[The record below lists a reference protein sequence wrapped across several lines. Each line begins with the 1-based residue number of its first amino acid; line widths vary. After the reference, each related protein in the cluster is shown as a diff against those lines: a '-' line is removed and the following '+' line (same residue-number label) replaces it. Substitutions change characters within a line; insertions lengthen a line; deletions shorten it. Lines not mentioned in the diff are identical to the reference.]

1 MAIPTYDTV
10 WQEGED
16 GNISIIYKLNG
27 TPVNLTGYKLRMD
40 VRAAPVAPATVGA
53 ILYTF
58 NSDDIVET
66 PPVDVTGS
74 TDNEATQG
82 SAGQI
87 NIVVPRATSLA
98 SGPFVT
104 HIGEALPYD
113 IFLRDTSNKQR
124 KILKGTIIIEPSI
137 TKWT

>member
-1 MAIPTYDTV
+1 MAIPTYDIV

-16 GNISIIYKLNG
+16 GNINIIYRQNG

-58 NSDDIVET
+58 NSDDIVEI
-66 PPVDVTGS
+66 PSVDVTGNA
-74 TDNEATQG
+74 DNEAVLNSSG
-82 SAGQI
+82 EI
-87 NIVVPRATSLA
+87 NVVVPRATSLGT
-98 SGPFVT
+98 GPFAT
-104 HIGEALPYD
+104 HIGEALSYD

-124 KILKGTIIIEPSI
+124 KILKGTIILEPST
-137 TKWT
+137 TKWI